1 LSRCCCHNANLRG
14 TPSNYFC
21 EFVITSSIHNLKNR
35 VVFATAWVFASH
47 FISQFL
53 RFISNLI
60 LTRLLLPEMFGLMA
74 IVNML
79 MFGLHL
85 ISDVGLRQNLIQSKR
100 GHDLLFVNTVWSMQI
115 LRGVLISILGFGL
128 ALGVYLLSHANYWPS
143 QVVYSNAQLP
153 YLITVCALVAA
164 IDGLASTNIATAN
177 RNLNLARISMLE
189 FSSQIVGIVVMV
201 GIALYSK
208 TIWALV
214 AGNISSSVVK
224 VILSHNILPGI
235 KNRFRLDRSSVKEIL
250 GFGQWIF
257 LSSILGF
264 LAAGGDRLILGS
276 LVTAQVLGLYAIA
289 FFIVGAIQEVF
300 GKVMSSVAFPVLS
313 EVVRDRPHDLKKT
326 YYKFRLYFDIPIL
339 FATGLLFAS
348 GHWLIDFFY
357 DERYRYA
364 GHMLTILSVG
374 LFEARYGLAGQV
386 YLALGKPKYLVV
398 VIACRVVALFVA
410 MPLAFAAYG
419 LNGALWVAGTSV
431 MATLPATFFYKIQ
444 YKFFDLRR
452 ELMVLP
458 VLLAGYGLG
467 ELINWAIHALGVVR

>member
-1 LSRCCCHNANLRG
+1 
-14 TPSNYFC
+14 
-21 EFVITSSIHNLKNR
+21 
-35 VVFATAWVFASH
+35 
-47 FISQFL
+47 
-53 RFISNLI
+53 
-60 LTRLLLPEMFGLMA
+60 MA

-85 ISDVGLRQNLIQSKR
+85 VSDVGLRQNLIQSKR
-100 GHDLLFVNTVWSMQI
+100 GNDLDFVDTVWSMQI
-115 LRGVLISILGFGL
+115 LRGALIALLGL
-128 ALGVYLLSHANYWPS
+128 CVAMGVYLLDQVNYWS
-143 QVVYSNAQLP
+143 EHVVYANPQLP
-153 YLITVCALVAA
+153 FLVSVCALVAI

-177 RNLNLARISMLE
+177 RNLNLGRISILE

-201 GIALYSK
+201 SAALIYKSV
-208 TIWALV
+208 WALV
-214 AGNISSSVVK
+214 AGNISTSVVK
-224 VILSHNILPGI
+224 VILSHSHSILPGV
-235 KNRFRLDRSSVKEIL
+235 KNRFRLDRSSVMEIFK
-250 GFGQWIF
+250 FGQWIF

-264 LAAGGDRLILGS
+264 LAAGGDRLILGG
-276 LVTAQVLGLYAIA
+276 LVTAQVLGLYSIA

-300 GKVMSSVAFPVLS
+300 GKIMSSVAFPVLS
-313 EVVRDRPHDLKKT
+313 DVVRNHPQDLKKT

-374 LFEARYGLAGQV
+374 LFEARYGLAGQC
-386 YLALGKPKYLVV
+386 YLAMGKPKFLVV

-419 LNGALWVAGTSV
+419 LDGALWVAGTSV
-431 MATLPATFFYKIQ
+431 LATLPATFFYKIQ
-444 YKFFDLRR
+444 YKFFDWRR

-458 VLLAGYGLG
+458 WLAVGYGLG
-467 ELINWAIHALGVVR
+467 HIVNWSVYALGIAR